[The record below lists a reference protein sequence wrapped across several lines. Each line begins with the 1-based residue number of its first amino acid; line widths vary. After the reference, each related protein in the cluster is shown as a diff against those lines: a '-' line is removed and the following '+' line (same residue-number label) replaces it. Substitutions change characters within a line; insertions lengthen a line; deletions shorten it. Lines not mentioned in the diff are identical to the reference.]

1 MTPLDTLKNTPDE
14 KLRFKTTREIATIAG
29 FKDFTTA
36 VQTVVELVM
45 LRRGWRHGQPK
56 FSSCYPDSR
65 KVWTP

>member
-1 MTPLDTLKNTPDE
+1 MEFPRHAYGPILVFTGGSVE
-14 KLRFKTTREIATIAG
+14 WQSSFTRG
-29 FKDFTTA
+29 R
-36 VQTVVELVM
+36 TVVELAM